1 MAAIR
6 KKCDLNCFNCRK
18 YGEIVGKLKGLD
30 GLDGLDNNKVSLR
43 VEYIS
48 TT

>member
-6 KKCDLNCFNCRK
+6 KKCRK
-18 YGEIVGKLKGLD
+18 YGEIVGKLK